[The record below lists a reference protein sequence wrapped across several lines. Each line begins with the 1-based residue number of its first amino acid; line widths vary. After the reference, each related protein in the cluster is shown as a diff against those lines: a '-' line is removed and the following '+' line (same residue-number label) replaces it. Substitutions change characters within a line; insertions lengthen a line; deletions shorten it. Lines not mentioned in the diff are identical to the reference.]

1 MIRAL
6 AGALVAAATV
16 GSISS
21 IAQRRPGS
29 PPVTFSRDIAPIL
42 FGHCA
47 GCHHPE
53 GPAPFGLLTYE
64 AARSRAAL
72 IAAAARS
79 RYMPPW
85 KADPVPGGFVGQP
98 RLALPEIDLLERWAE
113 EGALEGDPR
122 DAPPAPRIA
131 RGWQLGQPDLVL
143 APARSYELA
152 AAGADVFR
160 IFVMP
165 SGVDRS
171 RFVRGLEFRPGN
183 PKVVHHANIR
193 IDRTP
198 ASRRFDEADPAP
210 GYEGLIARSAAY
222 PDGHFLGW
230 TPGQVAPL
238 LPKGLAWRLDP
249 GTDLVVEIHMQPSG
263 RAESVLPSIG
273 VYFGDEPPA
282 QTPTMIRLGRQSID
296 IPPGEPAYRI
306 TDSFQLPV
314 DVEVQAVQPHAH
326 YRAREMRGTAALPD
340 GTTRT
345 LIHIGDW
352 DFRWQHV
359 YRYMAPFSLP
369 KGTRLDLEY
378 TFDNSA
384 ENPHNPQLPPAR
396 VYWGQRSRD
405 EMGDLWVQVLTR
417 TDADFQ
423 ALAAALAPKV
433 LTEDVIGYEREIQ
446 RDPSSVALHDD
457 MAQLLMR
464 LGRNQEAVAHFS
476 ESVRLNPAAAATHF
490 NLGTALALANRLDE
504 AFEEY
509 RRALTI
515 RPDYAQAHNN
525 LGSLLLQRGSAGDA
539 LPHLR
544 EAIRIDPANIE
555 ARYNLA
561 AAHAALGDFDRAVEI
576 LEAALTLSPPEPLA
590 SAMRE
595 RLTLYRRSQRR

>member
-1 MIRAL
+1 VTRAL
-6 AGALVAAATV
+6 AAALVAAATV
-16 GSISS
+16 GSIPS
-21 IAQRRPGS
+21 IAQRRAGAQ
-29 PPVTFSRDIAPIL
+29 PVTFSKDIAAIL

-53 GPAPFGLLTYE
+53 GPAPFSLLTYE
-64 AARSRAAL
+64 AARPRAAL

-98 RLALPEIDLLERWAE
+98 RLAPAEIDLLERWAE

-122 DAPPAPRIA
+122 DVPPAPRITQ
-131 RGWQLGQPDLVL
+131 GWQLGRPDLIL
-143 APARSYELA
+143 SPARSYELA
-152 AAGADVFR
+152 AAGDDVFR

-165 SGVDRS
+165 GGVDRP

-198 ASRRFDEADPAP
+198 ASRRFDEHDPAP

-249 GTDLVVEIHMQPSG
+249 GADFVVEVHMQPSG

-282 QTPTMIRLGRQSID
+282 RAPAMIRLGRQSID
-296 IPPGEPAYRI
+296 IPPGERAYRI
-306 TDSFQLPV
+306 SDSIELPV
-314 DVEVQAVQPHAH
+314 DVEIQAVQPHAH
-326 YRAREMRGTAALPD
+326 YRAREMRGTAVLPD
-340 GTTRT
+340 GSTRT

-359 YRYMAPFSLP
+359 YRYLTPFSLP
-369 KGTRLDLEY
+369 RGTRLELEY
-378 TFDNSA
+378 TFDNST
-384 ENPHNPQLPPAR
+384 ENPRNPRLPPAR

-417 TDADFQ
+417 TEADFQ
-423 ALAAALAPKV
+423 ALSAALGPKV
-433 LTEDVIGYEREIQ
+433 LAEDVIGYEREIQ

-457 MAQLLMR
+457 VAQVLMH
-464 LGRNQEAVAHFS
+464 LGRNEEAVAHFR
-476 ESVRLNPAAAATHF
+476 ESVRLNPAAAAAHF
-490 NLGTALALANRLDE
+490 NLGTALALANRPDE
-504 AFEEY
+504 ALQEY
-509 RRALTI
+509 RRALAI
-515 RPDYAQAHNN
+515 RPEYAQAHNN
-525 LGSLLLQRGSAGDA
+525 LGSLLLQRGRAGDA
-539 LPHLR
+539 RPHLQ
-544 EAIRIDPANIE
+544 EAMRIDPANME

-561 AAHAALGDFDRAVEI
+561 AAHAALADVDRAIEI
-576 LEAALTLSPPEPLA
+576 LEEALTLSPPEPLA

-595 RLTLYRRSQRR
+595 RLTLYRRSERR